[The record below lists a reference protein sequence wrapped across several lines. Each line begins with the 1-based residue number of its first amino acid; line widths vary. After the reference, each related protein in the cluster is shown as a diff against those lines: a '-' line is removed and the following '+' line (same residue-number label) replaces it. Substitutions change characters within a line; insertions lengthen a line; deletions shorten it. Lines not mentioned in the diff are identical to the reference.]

1 MEKETYSRLSGERLN
16 EIQEISNKID
26 FKNLT
31 YYFKTSGISPINFT
45 KFKGPFSFFKEIRDD
60 DKILKEKEEQI
71 KFKSKL
77 KEIAKGKS
85 KEKSKDKSKEKS
97 KDKSNTIENVKILYH
112 PRQEIINLFNDN
124 SKITSAAIH
133 KRKTR

>member
-45 KFKGPFSFFKEIRDD
+45 KFKDPFGFFKEIRDD
-60 DKILKEKEEQI
+60 DKILKEEEEEQI

-85 KEKSKDKSKEKS
+85 KDKS
-97 KDKSNTIENVKILYH
+97 KDKSNTIENVKTLYH
-112 PRQEIINLFNDN
+112 PRQEIIN
-124 SKITSAAIH
+124 
-133 KRKTR
+133 

>member
-85 KEKSKDKSKEKS
+85 K
-97 KDKSNTIENVKILYH
+97 DKSNTIENVKTLFH

-124 SKITSAAIH
+124 SKNTSADIH
-133 KRKTR
+133 KKKQEETEQRAAGL